1 MTSETKKKGKK
12 RPAKR
17 PPPKGQVLVTPR
29 GKTLIELPGPDPM
42 EMKPGYGVSKKSRT
56 HYLRARAGMIFMV
69 DPSMPTVE
77 DLCQHPDFSEIK
89 PATMRNWAH
98 SDQWQEKRQDFRE
111 SINAGVRK
119 RIGNELIQ
127 QQIRILK
134 DCDALYDQNMDYLTG
149 NSGVEVP
156 APRSY
161 ESLLRAHTMFIKTIS
176 EMGREV
182 IDVVVPP
189 VTPQVEGVDQV
200 QKVIPELTNEEAR
213 VAALA
218 VVQQRRQLRS
228 RNPSEE
234 DEDDGDTMD

>member
-1 MTSETKKKGKK
+1 MAPETKKKGK

-17 PPPKGQVLVTPR
+17 PPPKGQVLVTSR

-42 EMKPGYGVSKKSRT
+42 ELKPGFGFSKKSRH

-69 DPSMPTVE
+69 DPSMPTV
-77 DLCQHPDFSEIK
+77 DDICQHPEFAEIN
-89 PATMRNWAH
+89 PATMRRWAH
-98 SDQWQEKRQDFRE
+98 DDQWQDKRQEFRE
-111 SINAGVRK
+111 RINEGVRK

-134 DCDALYDQNMDYLTG
+134 DCDALYNQNMDYLTG
-149 NSGVEVP
+149 QSGVEVP
-156 APRSY
+156 APKSY
-161 ESLLRAHTMFIKTIS
+161 ESLLRAHTTFIKTIS

-189 VTPQVEGVDQV
+189 AVPQGESADEV
-200 QKVIPELTNEEAR
+200 QRVIPELTSEEAR

-228 RNPSEE
+228 RNLPDE
-234 DEDDGDTMD
+234 DEDDGETMD